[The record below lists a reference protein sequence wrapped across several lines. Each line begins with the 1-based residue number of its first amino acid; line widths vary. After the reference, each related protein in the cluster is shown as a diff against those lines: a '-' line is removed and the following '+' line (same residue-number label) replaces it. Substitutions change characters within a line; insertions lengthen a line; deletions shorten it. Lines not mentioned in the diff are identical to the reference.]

1 MASVDVLSRS
11 RPLLDFAAGVLIG
24 LSIVVALFAE
34 MEESDGGSSHDLVL
48 IAVGALALAM
58 VLKLA
63 GKDRSRHRRATPPS
77 GSRRNA
83 TELGVGWTV
92 ERQRG
97 DVVETHAT
105 SSSSKEYKTSG
116 DGRTSSTRPE
126 LEGVHRDARA
136 SAADGESR
144 RL

>member
-1 MASVDVLSRS
+1 MLSRS

-34 MEESDGGSSHDLVL
+34 MEESDGRLSYDLLVM
-48 IAVGALALAM
+48 AVGALALAM

-92 ERQRG
+92 ESQRG
-97 DVVETHAT
+97 DVMETHAT

-116 DGRTSSTRPE
+116 DGRTSGTLPE